1 MYRVIRLFWPSP
13 SKREIVK
20 TGIQRLTSSGTKMVN
35 RLRQIRR
42 GRRRT

>member
-20 TGIQRLTSSGTKMVN
+20 TGIQRLASKGTKMVN
-35 RLRQIRR
+35 RLRYIKI
-42 GRRRT
+42 GRRK